1 MMIMTTTTSK
11 IGKCICKLPI
21 CAALSVKTA
30 TSNNLQ
36 DAYRHIGT
44 YTLGIHPGFY
54 SNCRPS
60 FCHLL
65 CRVVSS
71 LLAYRCVME
80 FRGKTTGRPTISIHS
95 FPDPYVK

>member
-1 MMIMTTTTSK
+1 MMIMTTTSK
-11 IGKCICKLPI
+11 IGTRICKLPI

-36 DAYRHIGT
+36 DEYRHTGT
-44 YTLGIHPGFY
+44 YTLEIHPGFH
-54 SNCRPS
+54 SICRPS
-60 FCHLL
+60 LCHLL
-65 CRVVSS
+65 YRVVSS
-71 LLAYRCVME
+71 LLTYRCVMG